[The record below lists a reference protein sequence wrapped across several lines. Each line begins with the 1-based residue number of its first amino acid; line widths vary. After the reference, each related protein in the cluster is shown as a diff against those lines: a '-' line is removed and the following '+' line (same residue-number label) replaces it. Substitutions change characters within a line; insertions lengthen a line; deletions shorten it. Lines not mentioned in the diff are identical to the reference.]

1 MDEENQDSNGYV
13 SNGKIMISSIA
24 ILFLACFIV
33 VSFHVYA
40 RWFRRRPVN
49 HRRVNATST
58 GMIFSQGLD
67 LRVMNSLPTFI
78 YESKGGQESPL
89 ECAVCLSEFEDDET
103 GRVLPDCKHCF
114 HVDCIDMWL
123 QCHRDCPLCR
133 AQVKFQPGARNPIQP
148 IQNPDQII
156 LSIYVL
162 EDAGSSGSNTELHH
176 TCENDGILHTVCS
189 SSSPTLDVTGQLPGQ
204 TGQDPTKIEGVS
216 NLDPNIGPDIE
227 SGPNST
233 VRVLK
238 RLFSI

>member
-40 RWFRRRPVN
+40 RWFRRSPVSR
-49 HRRVNATST
+49 RRVNATSA
-58 GMIFSQGLD
+58 GIIFSQGLD

-78 YESKGGQESPL
+78 YESKGGQESPV

-133 AQVKFQPGARNPIQP
+133 AQVKFQNPIQP
-148 IQNPDQII
+148 IENPDQII

-162 EDAGSSGSNTELHH
+162 EDAGSGSNTELHH
-176 TCENDGILHTVCS
+176 TL
-189 SSSPTLDVTGQLPGQ
+189 LDVTSQLPGQ

-216 NLDPNIGPDIE
+216 NSDPNIE

-233 VRVLK
+233 VQVLK